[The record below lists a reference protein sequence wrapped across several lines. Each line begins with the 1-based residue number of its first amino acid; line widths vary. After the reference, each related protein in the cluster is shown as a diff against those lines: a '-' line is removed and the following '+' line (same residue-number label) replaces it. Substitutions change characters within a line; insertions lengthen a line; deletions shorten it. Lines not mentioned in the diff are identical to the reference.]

1 LFDFDRSI
9 RLDLAMRSFLLLV
22 SAFVIGCS
30 SDSAAP
36 TLYPAVT
43 LYSGADPAGGGATYK
58 VTIAASDATGITWA
72 SGDET
77 IATVTGTDILGTVVA
92 KKPGSTTI
100 TATADGKVT
109 SVPLTVNAYAAADL
123 TAGMAVANQYMCSKA
138 GCHATIDISPSDV
151 GKHTDAELL
160 ASVTLGTNPEGGA
173 ISIGAAAH
181 SFAVAANSASSRGII
196 AYMRSLPPG
205 TPVADE

>member
-1 LFDFDRSI
+1 
-9 RLDLAMRSFLLLV
+9 MRSCLLLV
-22 SAFVIGCS
+22 PTFIIGCS
-30 SDSAAP
+30 SSSSSAP

-72 SGDET
+72 SADQT
-77 IATVTGTDILGTVVA
+77 IATVTGTDMLGTVVA

-100 TATADGKVT
+100 TATSGGKVT
-109 SVPLTVNAYAAADL
+109 SVPLTVNSYSAADL
-123 TAGMAVANQYMCSKA
+123 TAGMAVATQYMCSKS

-160 ASVTLGTNPEGGA
+160 AAVTMGMNPEGGP

-205 TPVADE
+205 TPTPDE